1 MFKQENKT
9 NTWFYQYMRDIKR
22 LERCQDNFK
31 KDRIKPTIDFSQ
43 RKYIEQLKRAKH
55 ISREKVDVQ
64 T

>member
-43 RKYIEQLKRAKH
+43 RRYI
-55 ISREKVDVQ
+55 
-64 T
+64 